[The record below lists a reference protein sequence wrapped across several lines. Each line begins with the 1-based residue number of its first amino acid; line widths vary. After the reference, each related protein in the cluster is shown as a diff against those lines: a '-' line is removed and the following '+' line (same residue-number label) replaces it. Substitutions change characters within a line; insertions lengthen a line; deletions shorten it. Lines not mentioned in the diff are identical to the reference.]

1 MFGGP
6 SVPHPPPP
14 PMPGATGV
22 PPPPPPPPP
31 PPGAPGIPPPPPPP
45 GAPGIPPPPLPP
57 GAPGIPP
64 PPPPPPGV
72 PGIPPP
78 PPPPG
83 APGIPP
89 PPPPPGAPG
98 IPPPPPGPPGVPP
111 PPPGAPGIPPPPP
124 MSGFTGPVTHG
135 RSMSLFDVARTH
147 RPSKQM
153 KKLNWEKLNK
163 RVADKNGT
171 LWHRGSAPDIEPKV
185 KVQVIEIEELFSRPE
200 IVRQAKGKEDEKE
213 EKKSTVVN
221 LLDQKTSL
229 NVNIF
234 LKQFKMPNEK
244 LVAIMQEG
252 DCSKIT
258 VDQLKALQKL
268 LPDKSTVSD
277 REFSS
282 LK

>member
-1 MFGGP
+1 MSGGP

-14 PMPGATGV
+14 PMPGAPGV
-22 PPPPPPPPP
+22 PPPPPPPPMPGIPPPPP

-45 GAPGIPPPPLPP
+45 P
-57 GAPGIPP
+57 GA
-64 PPPPPPGV
+64 

-98 IPPPPPGPPGVPP
+98 IPPPPP
-111 PPPGAPGIPPPPP
+111 PPGAPGIPPPPGAPGVPPPPP
-124 MSGFTGPVTHG
+124 MPGFSGPATHG

-171 LWHRGSAPDIEPKV
+171 LWHRSSTPDIEPKV
-185 KVQVIEIEELFSRPE
+185 KVQVIEIEELFSRPQ

-252 DCSKIT
+252 DCSKIS

-268 LPDKSTVSD
+268 LPDKSTVSN
-277 REFSS
+277 REFFSKVMS
-282 LK
+282 IFKFLD